1 MATEKNRW
9 IDAVGK
15 LLQLTQVGEL
25 EWKPKDPPSYLNL
38 QPDRKRVDV
47 VYEGRYNDRKLRLYQ
62 LMYKVEK
69 PRDAAGTFAIRALA
83 VGSIF
88 NQPEYPDYPY
98 WTKKTVLELLDQSGF
113 GAWTF
118 PETELLDD
126 LLAAVRYQAAGV
138 KEFLDEI
145 LAVAS

>member
-15 LLQLTQVGEL
+15 LLRLTQEGEL
-25 EWKPKDPPSYLNL
+25 EWKPKDPPPYLNL
-38 QPDRKRVDV
+38 QLDRKRVDV
-47 VYEGRYNDRKLRLYQ
+47 VYEARHKDRRLRLYQ
-62 LMYKVEK
+62 LMYKIEK
-69 PRDAAGTFAIRALA
+69 PTDSFAALTGAT
-83 VGSIF
+83 IF
-88 NQPEYPDYPY
+88 NQRQYPY
-98 WTKKTVLELLDQSGF
+98 WTNEVVLELLDQSGF